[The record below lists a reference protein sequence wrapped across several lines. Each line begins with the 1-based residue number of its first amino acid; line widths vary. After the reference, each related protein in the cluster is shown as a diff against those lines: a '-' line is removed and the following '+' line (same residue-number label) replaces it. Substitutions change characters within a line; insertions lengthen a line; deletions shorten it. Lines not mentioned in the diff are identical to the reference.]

1 MFREGL
7 ANRVRR
13 RDGLGKVDREP
24 ADPACEP
31 LVRPSLV
38 ARGGRPQAGRP
49 TSQWANWDDLNAEA
63 TVAEVVR
70 VEMVER
76 PTRRRASSHLPRGDV
91 LERSRTMRH
100 TEAMRHAIPIDDRV
114 GLRSE
119 QRDQLERALAQQGM
133 LSDVVAWMARVSG
146 MELMLAVSQDE
157 YSNDVVLRWQEGLF
171 LVYQC
176 T

>member
-1 MFREGL
+1 
-7 ANRVRR
+7 
-13 RDGLGKVDREP
+13 
-24 ADPACEP
+24 
-31 LVRPSLV
+31 
-38 ARGGRPQAGRP
+38 
-49 TSQWANWDDLNAEA
+49 
-63 TVAEVVR
+63 
-70 VEMVER
+70 
-76 PTRRRASSHLPRGDV
+76 
-91 LERSRTMRH
+91 MRH